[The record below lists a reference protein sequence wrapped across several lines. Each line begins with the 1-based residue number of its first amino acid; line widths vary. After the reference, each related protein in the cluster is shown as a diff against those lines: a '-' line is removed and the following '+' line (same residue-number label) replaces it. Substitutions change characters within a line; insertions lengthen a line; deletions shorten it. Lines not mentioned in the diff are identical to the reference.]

1 MVQSLRKGRI
11 FYGWWIVVV
20 CIVVTMLHAGASFYA
35 FSRFL
40 PTLLDEFESG
50 ATVIAGAASLY
61 MLVVGLTG
69 PIAGKLTDKYGPKK
83 LIVVGAVIG
92 AGGLMLLGVA
102 NAVWHLYVFYF
113 VVGIGMSGAGFVPVG
128 VAISNW
134 FDRRRG
140 VAMGITMAGVSLGAI
155 VIAPLAH
162 YLIVGTGWRMAFV
175 ILGAMCAVLIVIP
188 VMFVMRNR
196 PEDMGLLPDG
206 ARPVV
211 NGEVS
216 ERHSMSDPSG
226 PGGISNNDES
236 SWTLSMAFRSL
247 PFWLVLATFF
257 FAGIVVAGVLQHE
270 VNILKGMGI
279 PLAAASFALGLTGG
293 IGGVGKVL
301 FGFVADR
308 FTPKYASIL
317 CIALQ
322 IVGLIILMM
331 THTTA
336 MVWVFVFVYGF
347 AMGGWLTLEPLITG
361 QFFGMASFG
370 TIFGWVLAAAA
381 VGSGLGPIIMGA
393 IYDATGDYFVGLVIF
408 LGAYITSMTAILL
421 ARKPKLVSKASL

>member
-226 PGGISNNDES
+226 PGGISNTDES

>member
-83 LIVVGAVIG
+83 LIVIGAVIG

-216 ERHSMSDPSG
+216 ARHSMSDPSG
-226 PGGISNNDES
+226 PGGISNTDES

>member
-216 ERHSMSDPSG
+216 ARHSMSDPSG
-226 PGGISNNDES
+226 PGGISNTDES

>member
-1 MVQSLRKGRI
+1 MGQSLKRGRI

-83 LIVVGAVIG
+83 LIVIGAVIG

-216 ERHSMSDPSG
+216 ARHSMSDPSG
-226 PGGISNNDES
+226 PGGISNTDES